1 MDDRFEKFISEHR
14 EKFDFREP
22 DPRIWQK
29 IKANIRKGKSINWRL
44 ILNRAAAV
52 LIIFAASYAV
62 NEFIHRFRNQDI
74 KINSAK
80 TQEIAIPGF
89 KEAEAYYTGLV
100 NQKLDELKPIIAN
113 CPVIEKEL
121 EYDMSELDS
130 IYHDLKNDLKDN
142 IANQEVIEA
151 IIENYKLKINILED
165 ILKEIDP
172 QNEECISKSS
182 DYAL

>member
-14 EKFDFREP
+14 EKFNFREP

-29 IKANIRKGKSINWRL
+29 IKTNIRKEKGINWRL
-44 ILNRAAAV
+44 ILTRAAAV

-62 NEFIHRFRNQDI
+62 NEFIHRFRSQDF
-74 KINSAK
+74 KTNSAK
-80 TQEIAIPGF
+80 NQENAVLGF
-89 KEAEAYYTGLV
+89 KETEAYYTGLL

-121 EYDMSELDS
+121 EYDLSELDS
-130 IYHDLKNDLKDN
+130 IYYDLKNDLKDN

-151 IIENYKLKINILED
+151 IIENYKLKVNILED

-172 QNEECISKSS
+172 QSEECISNLD
-182 DYAL
+182 DYDI